1 MTTTR
6 IDLIRHGEPEGGDVF
21 RGRINPVLT
30 AQGAWQF
37 ERRLQ
42 LIEPAWNQIISS
54 PLSRCLASATGL
66 SERLGLPLSVDER
79 FIEIDFG
86 EWENRLVAD
95 VLREQSDQAK
105 QLWADPLNFC
115 APGGESVPAVQQRVV
130 AAWTDLLNTYQGGH
144 LLVVCHGGVMR
155 VLAQHLLSLAP
166 EAMNRLA
173 IPYAG
178 LMRFKVDRSE
188 WLGKSDDWVSLE
200 GMDGSELI
208 FPSGN

>member
-30 AQGAWQF
+30 AQGIWQF
-37 ERRLQ
+37 ERRLE
-42 LIEPAWNQIISS
+42 LIERPWSRVISS
-54 PLSRCLASATGL
+54 PLSRCLQSAQSL
-66 SERLGLPLSVDER
+66 SERLALPLEVDER
-79 FIEIDFG
+79 WIEIDFG
-86 EWENRLVAD
+86 DWENRPVAD
-95 VLREQSDQAK
+95 VLREQSAQAK

-115 APGGESVPAVQQRVV
+115 APGGEPVPALQQRVV
-130 AAWTDLLNTYQGGH
+130 AAWTDLLNTYQGEH

-166 EAMNRLA
+166 DAMNRLS

-178 LMRFKVDRSE
+178 LLRFKVDRSE
-188 WLGKSDDWVSLE
+188 WMGKSDDWVSLE
-200 GMDGSELI
+200 GMDGSELTLM
-208 FPSGN
+208 SDC

>member
-30 AQGAWQF
+30 AQGLWQF
-37 ERRLQ
+37 EQRLQ

-79 FIEIDFG
+79 WIEIDFG
-86 EWENRLVAD
+86 DWENRLVAD
-95 VLREQSDQAK
+95 VLREQSAQAK

-115 APGGESVPAVQQRVV
+115 APGGESVPEVQQRVL

-188 WLGKSDDWVSLE
+188 WMGKTDDWVSLE